1 MKQSARDDAIQNQMR
16 PGSITRDG
24 LLGTDRR
31 KLRDIIEADDAVVRR
46 LGLSHAAIA
55 ARMREL
61 RDAGACGLGQT
72 ILVLDHFEVRVDSVR
87 GKLPC
92 PFLHPGLFQ
101 KEFVEVRNMHSG
113 EQAMFTELNI
123 HLIQEH
129 GFYEG
134 LESSFRQD
142 PATLACVLE
151 ISPLAQYDAIDESGQ
166 RTALRH

>member
-16 PGSITRDG
+16 PGHLTRDG
-24 LLGTDRR
+24 MLGADRR
-31 KLRDIIEADDAVVRR
+31 KLCDIIEADDAAVRR

-61 RDAGACGLGQT
+61 RDAGARGLGQA
-72 ILVLDHFEVRVDSVR
+72 IRVLGHFEVRVDSVR

-101 KEFVEVRNMHSG
+101 KEFVEVRNERSG
-113 EQAMFTELNI
+113 EQALFTELNI

-134 LESSFRQD
+134 LESPFRQD
-142 PATLACVLE
+142 PATLARVLE
-151 ISPLAQYDAIDESGQ
+151 VAP
-166 RTALRH
+166 

>member
-1 MKQSARDDAIQNQMR
+1 MKQTVRDDAIQNQMR
-16 PGSITRDG
+16 PGIITRDG
-24 LLGTDRR
+24 LLGRDRR
-31 KLRDIIEADDAVVRR
+31 KLRDILEADDAEVLR
-46 LGLSHAAIA
+46 LGLSHTAIA

-72 ILVLDHFEVRVDSVR
+72 IRVLEHFDVRVDSVR

-101 KEFVEVRNMHSG
+101 KEFVEVRNVRCGG
-113 EQAMFTELNI
+113 EVLFTELNV

-134 LESSFRQD
+134 LGSPFRQD
-142 PATLACVLE
+142 PATLARVLE
-151 ISPLAQYDAIDESGQ
+151 IA
-166 RTALRH
+166 R